1 MQQVFSSTV
10 FFQRPP
16 IRPSRSKFKSGLIWA
31 PRRCSRF
38 RRFRRVW
45 FRIPTKGP
53 CGWKTHGRNAA
64 GGRLKPWNT
73 RLFNDRILMNHD
85 GLFLIIYNIY
95 INFHEI
101 RFFLNP
107 KISAL
112 ISVQRLDFWN
122 GSVWVAS
129 NQDIC
134 FFFRPPNHTDIS

>member
-1 MQQVFSSTV
+1 
-10 FFQRPP
+10 
-16 IRPSRSKFKSGLIWA
+16 
-31 PRRCSRF
+31 
-38 RRFRRVW
+38 
-45 FRIPTKGP
+45 
-53 CGWKTHGRNAA
+53 
-64 GGRLKPWNT
+64 
-73 RLFNDRILMNHD
+73 MNHD

-134 FFFRPPNHTDIS
+134 FFFPATKSYRHFLSWP